1 MSDFN
6 EDFVETDRLKRI
18 NYLAEKAKSVGL
30 TEEEKKEREKLR
42 KEFLEEFRK
51 NARSQIER
59 ICFVDENGN
68 QTPIKRKK

>member
-1 MSDFN
+1 MKP
-6 EDFVETDRLKRI
+6 EKIQRI
-18 NYLAEKAKSVGL
+18 NELSRKSKAEGL

-59 ICFVDENGN
+59 ICFVDEKGN
-68 QTPIKRKK
+68 QTPVKRKK

>member
-59 ICFVDENGN
+59 ICFVDEKGN